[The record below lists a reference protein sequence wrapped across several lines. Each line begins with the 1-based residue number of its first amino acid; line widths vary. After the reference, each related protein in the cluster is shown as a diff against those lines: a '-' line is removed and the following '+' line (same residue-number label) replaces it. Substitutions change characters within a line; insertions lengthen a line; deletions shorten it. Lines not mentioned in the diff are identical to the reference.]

1 MPITC
6 LDRGFHTST
15 FLSAPRKDYYEILGI
30 PKNASPKEVKKAY
43 YQLAKKYVYMLY
55 LIHAE

>member
-1 MPITC
+1 MSITC

-43 YQLAKKYVYMLY
+43 YQLAKKYIYM
-55 LIHAE
+55 